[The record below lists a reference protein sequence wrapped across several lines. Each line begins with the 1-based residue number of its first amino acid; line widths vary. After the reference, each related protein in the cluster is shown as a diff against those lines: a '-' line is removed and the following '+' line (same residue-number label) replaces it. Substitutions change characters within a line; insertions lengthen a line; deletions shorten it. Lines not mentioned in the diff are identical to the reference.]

1 MKIFLSG
8 ITVLALFVALAGPA
22 AAQNGYEGTGGQVQT
37 QVQDTG
43 SGTAGSG
50 TGTASESGGSL
61 PFTGLDVALLAGAGL
76 LLAGAGFAMRRVT
89 RAPTQA

>member
-1 MKIFLSG
+1 MKIFLSA

-43 SGTAGSG
+43 TGTAGSG
-50 TGTASESGGSL
+50 TTADNSGSL

-89 RAPTQA
+89 RSPSQA

>member
-1 MKIFLSG
+1 MKIFLSA
-8 ITVLALFVALAGPA
+8 ITVLALFVAMAGPA
-22 AAQNGYEGTGGQVQT
+22 AAQQNGYAGTGGQVQT

-43 SGTAGSG
+43 SAAADDGT
-50 TGTASESGGSL
+50 GGSL

-76 LLAGAGFAMRRVT
+76 LLAGAGIAMRRVT

>member
-1 MKIFLSG
+1 MKIFLSA
-8 ITVLALFVALAGPA
+8 ITILALFVALAGPA
-22 AAQNGYEGTGGQVQT
+22 AAQNGYSGTGGQVQT

-43 SGTAGSG
+43 SATSGSG
-50 TGTASESGGSL
+50 SGSDSGNGSL

-89 RAPTQA
+89 RAPSQAA

>member
-1 MKIFLSG
+1 MKIFLSA
-8 ITVLALFVALAGPA
+8 ITILALFVALAGPA
-22 AAQNGYEGTGGQVQT
+22 AAQNGYSGTGGQVQT

-43 SGTAGSG
+43 AATSGSG
-50 TGTASESGGSL
+50 SDSGNGSL

-89 RAPTQA
+89 RAPSQAA